1 MDVTTKELKAWLK
14 SALFIQNPSIIAIVD
29 RDHNIVDANK
39 NFQDHFGDWHNKK
52 CYEAYKKSSK
62 PCRRCEA
69 EQSFE
74 DGDIRTYEDEG
85 VNVNGEITHYLVHSV
100 PVINTFGKV
109 EFIIERSQDITEI
122 WQREREHKII
132 FEQVPCYIAVL
143 DSNLKIVRA
152 NDKLRQ
158 TFGICR
164 GKHCYEVYKKE
175 NKQCN
180 NCPAIKTLR
189 DGKEHTATHVGI
201 SREGKETHYV
211 VITSPLTK
219 GNNKRDQVIE
229 ILTDITEIKMLEKE
243 KITAERLAAVGQTVS
258 GLSHSVKN
266 ILMGVEGG
274 MYMVGSGIK
283 KDDRVIL
290 TEGWDMLQRNIA
302 KVSSLVK
309 DFLSFSK
316 GRKPDTQ
323 RVDPNDLIDD
333 IYNLYKDTA
342 QKITINLKRNPR
354 NKIASAQLDPDGI
367 HTCLT
372 NLVSNAIDACQMSS
386 KESCTV
392 TLDVYD
398 KDHTLIFEVTDDGCG
413 LDYTL
418 KEKVFTTFFTTKGGK
433 GTGLGLLTTR
443 KIVQEHGGKV
453 LVESLEGKGTI
464 FRIELPRNRLP
475 IPDIKEN
482 DQGVPN
488 EKNSITSR

>member
-1 MDVTTKELKAWLK
+1 MDVTVKELKTWLK
-14 SALFIQNPSIIAIVD
+14 SALFIQNPSIIAVID
-29 RDHNIVDANK
+29 RSHNIVDANK
-39 NFQDHFGDWHNKK
+39 NFQDHFGLWRNKK
-52 CYEAYKKSSK
+52 CYEVYKKLSR
-62 PCRRCEA
+62 PCDKCQA
-69 EQSFE
+69 VQSFE

-85 VNVNGEITHYLVHSV
+85 INVNGEITHYLVHSV
-100 PVINTFGKV
+100 PVINDYGKV

-122 WQREREHKII
+122 WQREREHTIL

-152 NDKLRQ
+152 NNKLRQ
-158 TFGICR
+158 TFGICL
-164 GKHCYEVYKKE
+164 GKYCYEVYKKRDR
-175 NKQCN
+175 KCD
-180 NCPAIKTLR
+180 NCPAIKTLK

-201 SREGKETHYV
+201 SREGKETHYA
-211 VITSPLTK
+211 VISSPLHK
-219 GNNKRDQVIE
+219 GNIRGDQVIE
-229 ILTDITEIKMLEKE
+229 ILTDITDIKMLEKE
-243 KITAERLAAVGQTVS
+243 KITAERLAAVGQTVA

-283 KDDRVIL
+283 KDDRQIIA
-290 TEGWDMLQRNIA
+290 EGWDMLKRNIS

-323 RVDPNDLIDD
+323 LVDPNDLVND

-342 QKITINLKRNPR
+342 KKIGVNLERNPR
-354 NKIASAQLDPDGI
+354 KNIDPAQLDPDGI

-386 KESCTV
+386 KDFCTV
-392 TLDVYD
+392 KLDVYD
-398 KDHTLIFEVTDDGCG
+398 KDHILVFDVSDDGCG
-413 LDYTL
+413 LDYSI

-453 LVESLEGKGTI
+453 IVESLEGKGSI
-464 FRIELPRNRLP
+464 FRIELPRNQLP
-475 IPDIKEN
+475 DPETN
-482 DQGVPN
+482 
-488 EKNSITSR
+488 